1 MNTKEEINYGKEL
14 PAISKRTFWDIDI
27 SKINFQ
33 ESYEWVIHRVFDR
46 GTLKE
51 VLTIVKYYGFDFV
64 KDVITKTTTFMPN
77 HSILLSMAIFKLK
90 ISDFRCLEKRP
101 FLMNY

>member
-1 MNTKEEINYGKEL
+1 MNEL
-14 PAISKRTFWDIDI
+14 PAISKRTFWDVDI
-27 SKINFQ
+27 SRIDFQ

-51 VLTIVKYYGFDFV
+51 VLAIVKYYGSDFV
-64 KDVITKTTTFMPN
+64 KEVIKKTTTFLPN
-77 HSILLSMAIFKLK
+77 HSILLAMAIFKLK
-90 ISDFRCLEKRP
+90 ISDFKCLEKRQ